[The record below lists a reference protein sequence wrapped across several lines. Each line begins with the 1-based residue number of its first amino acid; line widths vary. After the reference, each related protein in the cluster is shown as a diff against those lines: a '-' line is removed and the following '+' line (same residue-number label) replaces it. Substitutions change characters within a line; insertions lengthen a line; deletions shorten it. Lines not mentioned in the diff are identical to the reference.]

1 MNLFELSILPILNL
15 AQVVNESRVP
25 NVPDLLSVL
34 PALVLATG
42 GVFLICLSVLFKTKE
57 FIIVRYVSGLILL
70 LAFAAVFYTSFR
82 FPGNGFH
89 FSGQIENS
97 ILSFWLNLI
106 YISMAIGTAAIVP
119 RILKNHKIE
128 FPEFYPL
135 LLFATCGMTLMT
147 TGQDFIL
154 VFVALELMS
163 ICLYILIGMA
173 RSDLFSLE
181 ATLKYFLLGS
191 FSSGFML
198 MGIAFLFGGS
208 GSTNITEALK
218 PLTIA
223 GYQGNFA
230 KIGLVLFIT
239 GVAFK
244 IALFPYHAWTPDAY
258 EGALTP
264 VTGYMSTAAK
274 AASIGLLLILYT
286 KLPLPLENS
295 TWAWLPGILAL
306 CSMIYGNLL
315 ALKQENLKR
324 MLAYSSI
331 AHAGYVVAGI
341 SAGIKEEVLFYLIV
355 YSFMSLGAFAIL
367 AYLEEGTRQVTFFSV
382 QSLSGVKPLTA
393 IAINIFFMS
402 LAGDPPFGRFW
413 AKLFLFQKLAESE
426 TLMNRILLIGGVTNS
441 ALALYYYLRIGIAT
455 FMSSDEGE
463 ISRNHAAP
471 YSVGVTGVVLFCLL
485 MVSVGW
491 ILLVPGNLL
500 ALGELRLSSSI
511 FR

>member
-1 MNLFELSILPILNL
+1 MNLFDLSILPFLNL

-402 LAGDPPFGRFW
+402 LAGVPPFGGFW

-426 TLMNRILLIGGVTNS
+426 TLMNRILLI
-441 ALALYYYLRIGIAT
+441 
-455 FMSSDEGE
+455 
-463 ISRNHAAP
+463 
-471 YSVGVTGVVLFCLL
+471 VV
-485 MVSVGW
+485 
-491 ILLVPGNLL
+491 
-500 ALGELRLSSSI
+500 
-511 FR
+511 

>member
-1 MNLFELSILPILNL
+1 MNLIPNVLDLFSILPALIL
-15 AQVVNESRVP
+15 A
-25 NVPDLLSVL
+25 
-34 PALVLATG
+34 AG
-42 GVFLICLSVLFKTKE
+42 GVFLICLGVLFKTKE
-57 FIIVRYVSGLILL
+57 FLIVRYVSGLILL
-70 LAFAAVFYTSFR
+70 IALASVFYTSFR
-82 FPGNGFH
+82 FPGNGTYFG
-89 FSGQIENS
+89 GQIENS
-97 ILSFWLNLI
+97 IITFWLNLI
-106 YISMAIGTAAIVP
+106 YLSMAIGTAAVVP
-119 RILKNHKIE
+119 RILKNHKVE

-135 LLFATCGMTLMT
+135 LLFATCGMMLMT
-147 TGQDFIL
+147 GGQDFIL

-208 GSTNITEALK
+208 GSTNITVALK
-218 PLTIA
+218 PLIVA

-230 KIGLVLFIT
+230 KIGLVLFLT

-264 VTGYMSTAAK
+264 VTGYMATASK
-274 AASIGLLLILYT
+274 SASIGLLLILYT
-286 KLPLPLENS
+286 KLPMALEET

-306 CSMIYGNLL
+306 CSMVYGNLL

-341 SAGIKEEVLFYLIV
+341 SAGVHEEALFYLIV
-355 YSFMSLGAFAIL
+355 YSFVSLGAFAVL

-382 QSLSGVKPLTA
+382 QSLSGVKPFTA

-402 LAGDPPFGRFW
+402 LAGVPPFGGFW
-413 AKLFLFQKLAESE
+413 AKLFLFQKLAESD

-463 ISRNHAAP
+463 VTRNHSAP
-471 YSVGVTGVVLFCLL
+471 FSLGVTSVVVVCFF
-485 MVSVGW
+485 MVALGW
-491 ILLVPGNLL
+491 FLLVPGNLL
-500 ALGELRLSSSI
+500 AIGALQYLSG
-511 FR
+511 F

>member
-1 MNLFELSILPILNL
+1 MNFIPDGFDLFSILP
-15 AQVVNESRVP
+15 
-25 NVPDLLSVL
+25 
-34 PALVLATG
+34 ALILATG

-57 FIIVRYVSGLILL
+57 FLIVRYASGLVLL
-70 LAFAAVFYTSFR
+70 VAFGSVFYVAKFQY
-82 FPGNGFH
+82 PGNGGTYFG
-89 FSGQIENS
+89 GQIENS
-97 ILSFWLNLI
+97 VLSFWLNLI
-106 YISMAIGTAAIVP
+106 YLSMAIGTAAVAP

-135 LLFATCGMTLMT
+135 LLFATCGMMLMT
-147 TGQDFIL
+147 SGQDFIL

-181 ATLKYFLLGS
+181 ATLKYLLLGS

-208 GSTNITEALK
+208 GSTNITAALK
-218 PLTIA
+218 PLVIA
-223 GYQGNFA
+223 GYQGNFT

-274 AASIGLLLILYT
+274 AASIGLLLVLYT
-286 KLPLPLENS
+286 KLPLPLQDS

-306 CSMIYGNLL
+306 LSMVYGNLL

-331 AHAGYVVAGI
+331 AHAGYIVAGI

-367 AYLEEGTRQVTFFSV
+367 AYLEDGTRQVTFFSV
-382 QSLSGVKPLTA
+382 QSLSGVKPFTA

-402 LAGDPPFGRFW
+402 LAGVPPFGGFW
-413 AKLFLFQKLAESE
+413 AKLFLFQKVAESE
-426 TLMNRILLIGGVTNS
+426 HLMNRILLIGGVTNS

-471 YSVGVTGVVLFCLL
+471 HSIGVTIVVMICLF
-485 MVSVGW
+485 VVVFGW
-491 ILLVPGNLL
+491 FLLVPGNLL
-500 ALGELRLSSSI
+500 AIGVLRNLNY
-511 FR
+511 

>member
-1 MNLFELSILPILNL
+1 MNSIPDGFDLFSILPALIL
-15 AQVVNESRVP
+15 AG
-25 NVPDLLSVL
+25 
-34 PALVLATG
+34 G

-57 FIIVRYVSGLILL
+57 FLIVRYVSGLILL
-70 LAFAAVFYTSFR
+70 VAFASVFYVAKFQN
-82 FPGNGFH
+82 PGNGGTYFG
-89 FSGQIENS
+89 GQIENS
-97 ILSFWLNLI
+97 VLSFWLNLI
-106 YISMAIGTAAIVP
+106 YLSMAIGTAAVAP
-119 RILKNHKIE
+119 RILKNHKVE

-135 LLFATCGMTLMT
+135 LLFATCGMMLMT
-147 TGQDFIL
+147 AGQDFIL

-208 GSTNITEALK
+208 GSTNITAALK
-218 PLTIA
+218 PLVIA

-274 AASIGLLLILYT
+274 AASIGLLLVLYT
-286 KLPLPLENS
+286 KLPLPLEDS

-306 CSMIYGNLL
+306 LSMVYGNLL

-331 AHAGYVVAGI
+331 AHAGYIVAGI
-341 SAGIKEEVLFYLIV
+341 SAGIKEEVLFYLMI

-367 AYLEEGTRQVTFFSV
+367 AYLEDGTRQVTFF
-382 QSLSGVKPLTA
+382 
-393 IAINIFFMS
+393 
-402 LAGDPPFGRFW
+402 PFSPCR
-413 AKLFLFQKLAESE
+413 E
-426 TLMNRILLIGGVTNS
+426 
-441 ALALYYYLRIGIAT
+441 
-455 FMSSDEGE
+455 
-463 ISRNHAAP
+463 
-471 YSVGVTGVVLFCLL
+471 
-485 MVSVGW
+485 
-491 ILLVPGNLL
+491 
-500 ALGELRLSSSI
+500 
-511 FR
+511 

>member
-1 MNLFELSILPILNL
+1 MNSIPDGFDLFSILPALIL
-15 AQVVNESRVP
+15 AG
-25 NVPDLLSVL
+25 
-34 PALVLATG
+34 G
-42 GVFLICLSVLFKTKE
+42 GVFLVCLSVLFKTKE
-57 FIIVRYVSGLILL
+57 FLIVRYVSGLILFI
-70 LAFAAVFYTSFR
+70 AFASVFYVAKFQY
-82 FPGNGFH
+82 PGNGGTYFG
-89 FSGQIENS
+89 GQIENS
-97 ILSFWLNLI
+97 VLSFWLNLI
-106 YISMAIGTAAIVP
+106 YLSMAIGTAAVAP

-135 LLFATCGMTLMT
+135 LLFATCGMMLMT
-147 TGQDFIL
+147 SGQDFIL

-208 GSTNITEALK
+208 GSTNITTALK
-218 PLTIA
+218 PLIIA

-274 AASIGLLLILYT
+274 TASIGLLLVLYT
-286 KLPLPLENS
+286 KLPLPLEGS

-306 CSMIYGNLL
+306 LSMVYGNLL

-331 AHAGYVVAGI
+331 AHAGYIVAGI
-341 SAGIKEEVLFYLIV
+341 SAGIKEEVLFYLMI

-367 AYLEEGTRQVTFFSV
+367 AYLEDGTRQVTFF
-382 QSLSGVKPLTA
+382 
-393 IAINIFFMS
+393 
-402 LAGDPPFGRFW
+402 PFSPCRG
-413 AKLFLFQKLAESE
+413 
-426 TLMNRILLIGGVTNS
+426 
-441 ALALYYYLRIGIAT
+441 
-455 FMSSDEGE
+455 
-463 ISRNHAAP
+463 
-471 YSVGVTGVVLFCLL
+471 
-485 MVSVGW
+485 
-491 ILLVPGNLL
+491 
-500 ALGELRLSSSI
+500 
-511 FR
+511 

>member
-1 MNLFELSILPILNL
+1 MNPIPNVLDLFSILPALIL
-15 AQVVNESRVP
+15 AV
-25 NVPDLLSVL
+25 
-34 PALVLATG
+34 G
-42 GVFLICLSVLFKTKE
+42 GVFVICLSVLFKTKE
-57 FIIVRYVSGLILL
+57 FLIVRYVSGLILL
-70 LAFAAVFYTSFR
+70 TAFASVFYIAFANVPYTDFQL
-82 FPGNGFH
+82 PGTGVYFG
-89 FSGQIENS
+89 GQIEDS
-97 ILSFWLNLI
+97 ALTFWLNLI
-106 YISMAIGTAAIVP
+106 YISMAIGTVAVVP
-119 RILKNHKIE
+119 RILKNHKVE

-135 LLFATCGMTLMT
+135 LLFATCGMIFMT
-147 TGQDFIL
+147 SGQDFIL

-208 GSTNITEALK
+208 GSTNITTALQ
-218 PLTIA
+218 PLAIA
-223 GYQGNFA
+223 GYQGNFT

-264 VTGYMSTAAK
+264 VTGYMSTASK
-274 AASIGLLLILYT
+274 TASIGLLLILYT
-286 KLPLPLENS
+286 KLPIPLEGS

-306 CSMIYGNLL
+306 LSMIYGNLL

-331 AHAGYVVAGI
+331 AHAGYIVAGI
-341 SAGIKEEVLFYLIV
+341 SVGIKEEVLFYLTI

-367 AYLEEGTRQVTFFSV
+367 AYLEDGTRQVTFFSV

-402 LAGDPPFGRFW
+402 LAGVPPFGGFW

-426 TLMNRILLIGGVTNS
+426 SLMNRILLIGGVMNS

-471 YSVGVTGVVLFCLL
+471 YSIGVTVVVLICLF
-485 MVSVGW
+485 MVVFGW
-491 ILLVPGNLL
+491 LSIVPHHS
-500 ALGELRLSSSI
+500 LGIDHPE
-511 FR
+511 

>member
-1 MNLFELSILPILNL
+1 MNLIPNLLDLFSILPSLIL
-15 AQVVNESRVP
+15 AG
-25 NVPDLLSVL
+25 
-34 PALVLATG
+34 G
-42 GVFLICLSVLFKTKE
+42 GVFLVCLCVLFKTRE
-57 FIIVRYVSGLILL
+57 FLIVRYMSGLLL
-70 LAFAAVFYTSFR
+70 LIAFGSVFYTSFR
-82 FPGNGFH
+82 FPGNGTYFG
-89 FSGQIENS
+89 GQIENS
-97 ILSFWLNLI
+97 ILSFWLNLV
-106 YISMAIGTAAIVP
+106 YISMAIGTAAIAP
-119 RILKNHKIE
+119 RILKNYNVQ

-135 LLFATCGMTLMT
+135 LLFATCGMMLMT
-147 TGQDFIL
+147 SGQDFIL
-154 VFVALELMS
+154 VFTALELMS

-181 ATLKYFLLGS
+181 ATLKYFLLGG

-208 GSTNITEALK
+208 GSTNITIALK
-218 PLTIA
+218 PIIVM

-230 KIGLVLFIT
+230 KIGLVLFLT

-264 VTGYMSTAAK
+264 VTGFMATAAK
-274 AASIGLLLILYT
+274 AASMGLLLVLYT
-286 KLPLPLENS
+286 KLPLTLDDT

-306 CSMIYGNLL
+306 FSMVYGNLL

-331 AHAGYVVAGI
+331 AHAGYIVAGI
-341 SAGIKEEVLFYLIV
+341 AAGVREEVLFYLIV
-355 YSFMSLGAFAIL
+355 YCFMSLGAFAIL

-382 QSLSGVKPLTA
+382 QSLSGVKPFTA

-402 LAGDPPFGRFW
+402 LAGVPPFGGFW

-426 TLMNRILLIGGVTNS
+426 SLMNRILLIGGVTNS

-463 ISRNHAAP
+463 VTRNHSAP
-471 YSVGVTGVVLFCLL
+471 YSIGVTSVVVVCFF
-485 MVSVGW
+485 MVAAGW
-491 ILLVPGNLL
+491 FLLVPGNLL
-500 ALGELRLSSSI
+500 AIGALQYLSSG
-511 FR
+511 F

>member
-1 MNLFELSILPILNL
+1 MNLFDLSILPFLNL

-367 AYLEEGTRQVTFFSV
+367 AYLEEGTRQVTFF
-382 QSLSGVKPLTA
+382 
-393 IAINIFFMS
+393 
-402 LAGDPPFGRFW
+402 PF
-413 AKLFLFQKLAESE
+413 
-426 TLMNRILLIGGVTNS
+426 NP
-441 ALALYYYLRIGIAT
+441 YL
-455 FMSSDEGE
+455 E
-463 ISRNHAAP
+463 
-471 YSVGVTGVVLFCLL
+471 
-485 MVSVGW
+485 
-491 ILLVPGNLL
+491 
-500 ALGELRLSSSI
+500 
-511 FR
+511 

>member
-1 MNLFELSILPILNL
+1 MNLFDLSILPFLNL

-97 ILSFWLNLI
+97 VLSFWLNLI

-315 ALKQENLKR
+315 ALKQENLKTNACVFFDCTR
-324 MLAYSSI
+324 RLCSSRNFCRDQRGSI
-331 AHAGYVVAGI
+331 
-341 SAGIKEEVLFYLIV
+341 
-355 YSFMSLGAFAIL
+355 IL
-367 AYLEEGTRQVTFFSV
+367 SNRIFIYEFGSV
-382 QSLSGVKPLTA
+382 C
-393 IAINIFFMS
+393 
-402 LAGDPPFGRFW
+402 DPRIFGRRNQTSD
-413 AKLFLFQKLAESE
+413 FLFRS
-426 TLMNRILLIGGVTNS
+426 ILIWSKTFNCNS
-441 ALALYYYLRIGIAT
+441 
-455 FMSSDEGE
+455 
-463 ISRNHAAP
+463 N
-471 YSVGVTGVVLFCLL
+471 
-485 MVSVGW
+485 
-491 ILLVPGNLL
+491 
-500 ALGELRLSSSI
+500 
-511 FR
+511 

>member
-1 MNLFELSILPILNL
+1 MNLFDLLSILPFLNI
-15 AQVVNESRVP
+15 AQVINRSMIP
-25 NVPDLLSVL
+25 NFPDLLSVL
-34 PALVLATG
+34 PALILAAG
-42 GVFLICLSVLFKTKE
+42 GIFLICLSVLFKTKE

-82 FPGNGFH
+82 FPGNGFN
-89 FSGQIENS
+89 FGGQIENS
-97 ILSFWLNLI
+97 VLSFWLNLI

-128 FPEFYPL
+128 FPEFHPL

-198 MGIAFLFGGS
+198 MGVAFLFGGS

-218 PLTIA
+218 PLIIT

-264 VTGYMSTAAK
+264 VTGYKSTAAK
-274 AASIGLLLILYT
+274 AASIGLLLVLYT

-295 TWAWLPGILAL
+295 IWAWLPGILAL

-341 SAGIKEEVLFYLIV
+341 SVGIKEEVLFYLIV

-393 IAINIFFMS
+393 IAINIFFYVFSGSSS
-402 LAGDPPFGRFW
+402 LWRVLG
-413 AKLFLFQKLAESE
+413 KV
-426 TLMNRILLIGGVTNS
+426 ILISKTR
-441 ALALYYYLRIGIAT
+441 RIGNTHESNTAHWRSNQ
-455 FMSSDEGE
+455 FS
-463 ISRNHAAP
+463 ISTLLLSKNRDRNL
-471 YSVGVTGVVLFCLL
+471 Y
-485 MVSVGW
+485 
-491 ILLVPGNLL
+491 
-500 ALGELRLSSSI
+500 E
-511 FR
+511 

>member
-1 MNLFELSILPILNL
+1 MNLFDLSILPFLNL

-97 ILSFWLNLI
+97 VLSFWLNLI

-367 AYLEEGTRQVTFFSV
+367 AYLEEGTRQVTFF
-382 QSLSGVKPLTA
+382 
-393 IAINIFFMS
+393 
-402 LAGDPPFGRFW
+402 PF
-413 AKLFLFQKLAESE
+413 
-426 TLMNRILLIGGVTNS
+426 NP
-441 ALALYYYLRIGIAT
+441 YL
-455 FMSSDEGE
+455 E
-463 ISRNHAAP
+463 
-471 YSVGVTGVVLFCLL
+471 
-485 MVSVGW
+485 
-491 ILLVPGNLL
+491 
-500 ALGELRLSSSI
+500 
-511 FR
+511 

>member
-1 MNLFELSILPILNL
+1 MNLFDLSILPFLNL

-97 ILSFWLNLI
+97 VLSFWLNLI

-402 LAGDPPFGRFW
+402 LAGVPPFGGFC
-413 AKLFLFQKLAESE
+413 A
-426 TLMNRILLIGGVTNS
+426 T
-441 ALALYYYLRIGIAT
+441 ALA
-455 FMSSDEGE
+455 
-463 ISRNHAAP
+463 
-471 YSVGVTGVVLFCLL
+471 
-485 MVSVGW
+485 
-491 ILLVPGNLL
+491 
-500 ALGELRLSSSI
+500 RLK
-511 FR
+511 

>member
-1 MNLFELSILPILNL
+1 MNLIPNTLDLFSILPALIL
-15 AQVVNESRVP
+15 A
-25 NVPDLLSVL
+25 
-34 PALVLATG
+34 AG
-42 GVFLICLSVLFKTKE
+42 GVFLVCLSVLFKTKE
-57 FIIVRYVSGLILL
+57 YLIVRYSSGFILL
-70 LAFAAVFYTSFR
+70 VSLAAVFYTSFR
-82 FPGNGFH
+82 FPGNGTYFA
-89 FSGQIENS
+89 GQIENT
-97 ILSFWLNLI
+97 IITFWLNLI
-106 YISMAIGTAAIVP
+106 YLSMAIGTVAIVP
-119 RILKNHKIE
+119 RILKNHNVE

-135 LLFATCGMTLMT
+135 LLFATCGMMLMT
-147 TGQDFIL
+147 GGQDFIL

-208 GSTNITEALK
+208 GSTNITLALK
-218 PLTIA
+218 PLIVA

-230 KIGLVLFIT
+230 KIGLVLFLT

-264 VTGYMSTAAK
+264 VTGYMATASK
-274 AASIGLLLILYT
+274 SASIGLLLILYT
-286 KLPLPLENS
+286 KLPMPLVDT

-341 SAGIKEEVLFYLIV
+341 SAGVLEEALFYLIV
-355 YSFMSLGAFAIL
+355 YSFVSLGAFAVL

-382 QSLSGVKPLTA
+382 QSLSGVKPFTA

-402 LAGDPPFGRFW
+402 LAGVPPFGGFW

-463 ISRNHAAP
+463 VTRNHSAP
-471 YSVGVTGVVLFCLL
+471 FSVGVTAVVVVCFF
-485 MVSVGW
+485 MVALGW
-491 ILLVPGNLL
+491 FLLVPGNLL
-500 ALGELRLSSSI
+500 AIGALQYLSSY
-511 FR
+511 

>member
-1 MNLFELSILPILNL
+1 MNLIPNILDLFSILPAVIL
-15 AQVVNESRVP
+15 AG
-25 NVPDLLSVL
+25 
-34 PALVLATG
+34 G

-57 FIIVRYVSGLILL
+57 FLIVRYTSGLILL
-70 LAFAAVFYTSFR
+70 IALASVFYTSFR
-82 FPGNGFH
+82 FPGNGVYFG
-89 FSGQIENS
+89 GQIENS
-97 ILSFWLNLI
+97 VITFWLNLV
-106 YISMAIGTAAIVP
+106 YLSMAIGTAAIVP
-119 RILKNHKIE
+119 RILKNHKVE

-135 LLFATCGMTLMT
+135 LLFATCGMMLMT
-147 TGQDFIL
+147 SGQDFIL

-208 GSTNITEALK
+208 GSTNIALALK
-218 PLTIA
+218 PLVVA

-230 KIGLVLFIT
+230 KIGLVLFLT

-264 VTGYMSTAAK
+264 VTGYMATASK
-274 AASIGLLLILYT
+274 SASIGLLLILYT
-286 KLPLPLENS
+286 KLPMPLTET

-306 CSMIYGNLL
+306 CSMVYGNLL

-341 SAGIKEEVLFYLIV
+341 SAGVHEEALFYLIV
-355 YSFMSLGAFAIL
+355 YSFVSLGAFSIL

-382 QSLSGVKPLTA
+382 QSLSGAKPLTA

-402 LAGDPPFGRFW
+402 LAGVPPFGGFW
-413 AKLFLFQKLAESE
+413 AKLFLFQKLAESD

-463 ISRNHAAP
+463 VTRNHSAP
-471 YSVGVTGVVLFCLL
+471 FSIGVIAVVVVCFFMVALGWFLF
-485 MVSVGW
+485 
-491 ILLVPGNLL
+491 VPGKLL
-500 ALGELRLSSSI
+500 AIGALQHLSGY
-511 FR
+511 

>member
-1 MNLFELSILPILNL
+1 MNLFDLSILPFLNL

-97 ILSFWLNLI
+97 VLSFWLNLI

-402 LAGDPPFGRFW
+402 LAGVPPFGVFGQSYSYF
-413 AKLFLFQKLAESE
+413 KNSQ
-426 TLMNRILLIGGVTNS
+426 NRKHS
-441 ALALYYYLRIGIAT
+441 
-455 FMSSDEGE
+455 
-463 ISRNHAAP
+463 
-471 YSVGVTGVVLFCLL
+471 
-485 MVSVGW
+485 
-491 ILLVPGNLL
+491 
-500 ALGELRLSSSI
+500 
-511 FR
+511 